1 MKKLLTILLTM
12 AIIMSLAACG
22 TKEAEKSK
30 DKKEETK
37 KETQV
42 KKKEVKE
49 EKEEVEKEEIEANI
63 EVDENYFFN
72 EQNSAYDIDSVSI
85 KPRYVYWE
93 NGTLVAECFVIN
105 GFSHAVHSLNVDSLT
120 FSNEGVEIAS
130 AGFGALE
137 GVMLPAYSNVVW
149 TFTFD
154 ADFVS
159 MQDAELSS
167 LTTNASVSYA
177 Y

>member
-49 EKEEVEKEEIEANI
+49 EKEEVEKEEIEALM
-63 EVDENYFFN
+63 
-72 EQNSAYDIDSVSI
+72 
-85 KPRYVYWE
+85 K
-93 NGTLVAECFVIN
+93 
-105 GFSHAVHSLNVDSLT
+105 
-120 FSNEGVEIAS
+120 EGVYI
-130 AGFGALE
+130 
-137 GVMLPAYSNVVW
+137 
-149 TFTFD
+149 
-154 ADFVS
+154 
-159 MQDAELSS
+159 
-167 LTTNASVSYA
+167 
-177 Y
+177 

>member
-72 EQNSAYDIDSVSI
+72 EQNSSYDIDSVSI

-120 FSNEGVEIAS
+120 FSNESGEIAS

-159 MQDAELSS
+159 IQDAELSS

>member
-1 MKKLLTILLTM
+1 M
-12 AIIMSLAACG
+12 
-22 TKEAEKSK
+22 
-30 DKKEETK
+30 
-37 KETQV
+37 
-42 KKKEVKE
+42 
-49 EKEEVEKEEIEANI
+49 
-63 EVDENYFFN
+63 
-72 EQNSAYDIDSVSI
+72 
-85 KPRYVYWE
+85 
-93 NGTLVAECFVIN
+93 VAECFVIN

-120 FSNEGVEIAS
+120 FSNEGGEIAS

-159 MQDAELSS
+159 IQDAELSS